1 MSRFQ
6 RRGIRAEAEIRRRLV
21 LFSTPAKPE
30 PDQGID
36 FFCQISDDFSVVPR
50 FFGVQA
56 KGTRRFKESWR
67 GSFPKRAI
75 ERWLGLPFPVFVIVH
90 NEDDDI
96 CYWMSVTHNLGLLVS
111 KLRKNVD
118 AKTIR
123 IEVNKSHVLEEAEEA
138 PTEFI
143 EAVKDAQMRISLIHG
158 RPEFGETYVREVH
171 YYILPKQVIGRLK
184 DHIRDSMNY
193 LIHHYLRVNNRPEAY
208 SLCKLLTDFDK
219 SHYDHFWLFARMN
232 RLKGMEE
239 EALRNYEKAIEIL
252 RGDTKWDKLKSAS
265 QPSTAQLVAL
275 IKKEKRNPEIPQSV

>member
-1 MSRFQ
+1 
-6 RRGIRAEAEIRRRLV
+6 
-21 LFSTPAKPE
+21 
-30 PDQGID
+30 
-36 FFCQISDDFSVVPR
+36 
-50 FFGVQA
+50 
-56 KGTRRFKESWR
+56 
-67 GSFPKRAI
+67 
-75 ERWLGLPFPVFVIVH
+75 VH